1 MSESE
6 LIPAE
11 TAVDAEPFNVAYMKR
26 MNEADRAASKG
37 ETPEEGDP
45 PPTDGPDDAPAPEPE
60 PELDAKAT
68 ERDEKGKFKK
78 GNPRHDPQA
87 RVQEA
92 TAKAAEATRLLA
104 ERDAKIADLERRV
117 SEREAPVKAKPAL
130 SQVPEGGPQEADFSD
145 QPDPYASYLAARAEW
160 RAEQAVERK
169 WAEREAR
176 QAAKAVADAATSR
189 FDAATKDDPDF
200 PKYFSAVDDTLT
212 AAGFHPQAPV
222 PAVMLDAIASS
233 EMGPDIIRFLGSHP
247 EELIQ
252 LAKDVIGTPR
262 EAATAVR
269 RLLEATVKASTPAL
283 SAAVSTGS
291 AAALPRTSAVPIT
304 PVRTSREPAP
314 DKDPSDMP
322 FGRGYLREMNKRER
336 RGA

>member
-6 LIPAE
+6 LIPADQP
-11 TAVDAEPFNVAYMKR
+11 VDVEPFNGAYMKR
-26 MNEADRAASKG
+26 MNEADRVASKG
-37 ETPEEGDP
+37 ETPDDSEP
-45 PPTDGPDDAPAPEPE
+45 PPSDGPDDSPATEPG
-60 PELDAKAT
+60 LDAKT
-68 ERDEKGKFKK
+68 NERDEKGKFKK

-117 SEREAPVKAKPAL
+117 SEREQPQRPKPVAAP
-130 SQVPEGGPQEADFSD
+130 SNEGPQESDFSD

-189 FDAATKDDPDF
+189 FDAATKEDPDF
-200 PKYFSAVDDTLT
+200 PKFFSAVDDTLT

-314 DKDPSDMP
+314 DKDPSDKP
-322 FGRGYLREMNKRER
+322 FGREYVREMNRKDR

>member
-1 MSESE
+1 
-6 LIPAE
+6 
-11 TAVDAEPFNVAYMKR
+11 MKR

-37 ETPEEGDP
+37 ETPDESEP
-45 PPTDGPDDAPAPEPE
+45 PPTDGPDDSPVPE
-60 PELDAKAT
+60 PELESKET
-68 ERDEKGKFKK
+68 ERDEKGKFAKGK
-78 GNPRHDPQA
+78 GNPRHDPRA
-87 RVQEA
+87 AVEKA

-130 SQVPEGGPQEADFSD
+130 SQVPEGGPEEADFAD

-176 QAAKAVADAATSR
+176 AAAKQAADAATSR

-200 PKYFSAVDDTLT
+200 PKYFAAVDDTLT

-222 PAVMLDAIASS
+222 PAVMLDAIAAS
-233 EMGPDIIRFLGSHP
+233 EIGPDIVRFLGSHP

-314 DKDPSDMP
+314 DKDLTDKP
-322 FGRGYLREMNKRER
+322 FGRDYVREMNRKER